1 MPDKD
6 FCKFEIE
13 LHSLLLQ
20 SHGLSA
26 YMPFYVKTI
35 KDISNNNVKGFPLSI
50 FSQKDKQ
57 IAVLNKLDDRKRHK
71 KEDLEFWNK
80 LNRFMYFTRLHIYP
94 EVRKKMKR
102 KF

>member
-1 MPDKD
+1 MSDTD

-26 YMPFYVKTI
+26 HMPFYVKTL
-35 KDISNNNVKGFPLSI
+35 KDKSNNNVKGFSLSI
-50 FSQKDKQ
+50 FSQKEKQ
-57 IAVLNKLDDRKRHK
+57 IAVLNKSDNRKENK
-71 KEDLEFWNK
+71 KEDLVYWDK

>member
-1 MPDKD
+1 MSDTD
-6 FCKFEIE
+6 SYNFEIE
-13 LHSLLLQ
+13 LHSLILQ
-20 SHGLSA
+20 SHGLSSH
-26 YMPFYVKTI
+26 MPFYVKTI
-35 KDISNNNVKGFPLSI
+35 KNRSDNTKGFPLSI

-57 IAVLNKLDDRKRHK
+57 IAVLNKLDDRKKYK

-80 LNRFMYFTRLHIYP
+80 LNRFMYLTRLHIYP